1 MENLKTSLIQTH
13 LSWENIQENLD
24 HFAQIIQQIEETDL
38 ILLPEM
44 FTTGFSMKPHRLAE
58 KNNGKTLN
66 WMQEQAHLKNAA
78 ISGSIIVQENGQ
90 YFNRLYFVFPDGRFQ
105 TYDKRHLFKFSGE
118 DEHYAAGTEKLI
130 VTYKDWRICP
140 LICYDLRFPVWARNV
155 ENFDLLF
162 YGANWPAR
170 RIKAWDTLLPA
181 RSVENLCY
189 TIGINR
195 IGTDPNQNSYN
206 GHSAFYNGLGEKMA
220 VENWEEEFVQ
230 TLTLQKSHLNE
241 TRKQFPFLNDKDQF
255 AIKV

>member
-24 HFAQIIQQIEETDL
+24 HFSEIIQNITETDL

-58 KNNGKTLN
+58 EPNGKTLS
-66 WMQEQAHLKNAA
+66 WMQEHAKAKNAA
-78 ISGSIIVQENGQ
+78 ISGSIIVLENGH
-90 YFNRLYFVFPDGRFQ
+90 YYNRLYFVWPNGEYQ

-118 DEHYAAGTEKLI
+118 DEHYAAGSQKLI
-130 VTYKDWRICP
+130 VEYKGWRICP
-140 LICYDLRFPVWARNV
+140 LICYDLRFPVWSRNV

-170 RIKAWDTLLPA
+170 RILAWDTLLPA
-181 RSVENLCY
+181 RSVENICY

-195 IGTDPNQNSYN
+195 IGTDPNNNVYN
-206 GHSAFYNGLGEKMA
+206 GHSAFYNATGEKIA
-220 VENWEEEFVQ
+220 VDNWEEEFVQ
-230 TLTLQKSHLNE
+230 TIDLKKSHILE
-241 TRKQFPFLNDKDQF
+241 TRKQFQFLNDKDIF
-255 AIKV
+255 KIDK